1 MKPLI
6 RPHIIEQQHG
16 FLSKKSTET
25 NLCEFIDFITNAMDD
40 RCQVDVVYTDYS
52 KAFDRIHHDILVSK
66 LYHFGIHGD
75 LLRWVDSYL
84 RDRCQAV
91 TVKGFSSTF
100 TPVPSGVPQ
109 GSHLGPL
116 LFNIFVND
124 VGEIFK
130 NTDFSLYADDQKIY
144 KIVKTLDDCLLL
156 QEDLEKLSIYCKA
169 NQLYLNTDKC
179 NIITYSRKKNIHY
192 DYSINDKVLQRVTL
206 KKDLGIY
213 LDSKLMFDS
222 HITEVVN
229 KAYKMLGFIL
239 RVSQDFK
246 SISTVQLLYNCFVR
260 SHLEY
265 ASVVWNP
272 HYKIYIERL
281 ERIQEKFLKNL
292 EYRFNYKKLPQLPR
306 IMSLANRREIRDQV
320 FLFKIVNNL
329 IDSSY
334 LLSRLSFRCPRVN
347 SREKKVFQ
355 PSTSKTNYGS
365 NTFVRRASNI
375 HNMQF
380 SDIDMFFISMNSF
393 KRYIIES
400 LCGN

>member
-1 MKPLI
+1 MPQIWKRSYVVPIFKTGDKHNIANYRPISKLSVIPKLFEHIIYDQMKPLI

-84 RDRCQAV
+84 RDCCQAV

-144 KIVKTLDDCLLL
+144 KIVKTLDDCCYRKIWKNYLFNVKPISYTLTRINVTSLL
-156 QEDLEKLSIYCKA
+156 I
-169 NQLYLNTDKC
+169 
-179 NIITYSRKKNIHY
+179 
-192 DYSINDKVLQRVTL
+192 
-206 KKDLGIY
+206 
-213 LDSKLMFDS
+213 
-222 HITEVVN
+222 
-229 KAYKMLGFIL
+229 
-239 RVSQDFK
+239 
-246 SISTVQLLYNCFVR
+246 
-260 SHLEY
+260 
-265 ASVVWNP
+265 P
-272 HYKIYIERL
+272 
-281 ERIQEKFLKNL
+281 
-292 EYRFNYKKLPQLPR
+292 
-306 IMSLANRREIRDQV
+306 
-320 FLFKIVNNL
+320 
-329 IDSSY
+329 
-334 LLSRLSFRCPRVN
+334 
-347 SREKKVFQ
+347 EKKKY
-355 PSTSKTNYGS
+355 T
-365 NTFVRRASNI
+365 
-375 HNMQF
+375 
-380 SDIDMFFISMNSF
+380 
-393 KRYIIES
+393 
-400 LCGN
+400 L